1 MTIRNW
7 VIFFFKGL
15 LIGGAVTGVL
25 SLFIQWEDAFAP
37 YVASGEYL
45 EFAAS
50 FLWFVFLGMTM
61 SVLSQMGF
69 FAYLTVHQFGVNIFR
84 TLTLWNWV
92 QLLIIALVIFDLI
105 KFRFMPL
112 AETQS
117 QLLLYLGLL
126 TVLLVTGLVVAYFKA
141 KWTKKHAF
149 ISALFFMIVI
159 TTLEWLPVLMV
170 DEKDVDR
177 YGNISVPIISCEC
190 IQLLKLPKYNAK
202 SDADPFLKLEER
214 RKARAE
220 ADVIQS
226 AVHSIGRHDLSFQS
240 RDSDG
245 KVMALMINLERLT
258 HLMIW
263 RTVSPKNNMASE
275 LMILENEQELFGVK
289 QRIQYL
295 LSEL

>member
-25 SLFIQWEDAFAP
+25 SLFIRWEDAFAP

-45 EFAAS
+45 EFTAS

-177 YGNISVPIISCEC
+177 YVTLLLFPLLAVNAY
-190 IQLLKLPKYNAK
+190 QLLKLPKYNAK
-202 SDADPFLKLEER
+202 SDADRLKLEER

-220 ADVIQS
+220 A
-226 AVHSIGRHDLSFQS
+226 A
-240 RDSDG
+240 
-245 KVMALMINLERLT
+245 KA
-258 HLMIW
+258 
-263 RTVSPKNNMASE
+263 KA
-275 LMILENEQELFGVK
+275 
-289 QRIQYL
+289 
-295 LSEL
+295 